1 MNDRV
6 QAYLTRIRQWWAAQ
20 SPTKRWRIVALVVLA
35 VGVMVAGFVIISSPD
50 WQPLYTNLSA
60 RTAGQITSELTTM
73 KVPYQLTDGGSTI
86 LVPKADVNQVRVS
99 LADQNIP
106 SSTVGLP
113 SSLTFSL
120 GESDQE
126 IQLQELA
133 NLEATLESTI
143 DSINGVR
150 SSRVLINQPSPSLF
164 GETTQESTAS
174 VFVDLAPGASLNTS
188 QVRGIMNLVAHS
200 VSGLSVNEV
209 SVVDQNGTVLSASA
223 LDNNSAASQVSGVS
237 GAELAA
243 ENAVSSEIRNN
254 VQNMLDQVLGPG
266 NAVVQVSA
274 ILNFNH
280 SSVTSVAYGHAVLSS
295 QEVQTSTSSGTTP
308 PSPAVG
314 TQGNTPTVTTTT
326 TNGGTSKSNS
336 RTTVDRYLVDTTKT
350 SQVVPAGQIQRLT
363 VAVVVDQKLSA
374 KEAKSL
380 RNLVANAAGVNFKA
394 GDQVTV
400 VGMPFNRTAVSQAL
414 AAMQQAQRAETIR
427 EGVLALLAVGAFV
440 FLLVMLRRALRSRP
454 SEAEAPAVPLPT
466 AVGGQ
471 VDFQE
476 PMSVAELL
484 DEMRQAKEP
493 SISERARQRLDD
505 LARHDPETAARL
517 LRAWMEEDNS

>member
-6 QAYLTRIRQWWAAQ
+6 QAYLTRIRQWWQAQ
-20 SPTKRWRIVALVVLA
+20 SPSKRWRVVVLAALA
-35 VGVMVAGFVIISSPD
+35 VGVVVAGFVIISSPD
-50 WQPLYTNLSA
+50 WQPLYTNLNA

-150 SSRVLINQPSPSLF
+150 SSRVLINQPAPSLF

-174 VFVDLAPGASLNTS
+174 VFVDLAPGASLS
-188 QVRGIMNLVAHS
+188 AGQVRGIMNLVAHS

-223 LDNNSAASQVSGVS
+223 LNNDSAALQVSGVS

-243 ENAVSSEIRNN
+243 ENAVSTEIRNN

-274 ILNFNH
+274 VLNFNH

-295 QEVQTSTSSGTTP
+295 QEVQTSSSSGTTP

-314 TQGNTPTVTTTT
+314 TQGNTPTVTTAAST
-326 TNGGTSKSNS
+326 GTSKSNS
-336 RTTVDRYLVDTTKT
+336 RTTVDKYLVDTTKT

-363 VAVVVDQKLSA
+363 VAVVVDQKLSP

-380 RNLVANAAGVNFKA
+380 RLLVANAAGVNFKA

-414 AAMQQAQRAETIR
+414 AAMQKAQRAQTIR
-427 EGVLALLAVGAFV
+427 EGVLALLALGTFI
-440 FLLVMLRRALRSRP
+440 FLVLMLRRAFKNRP
-454 SEAEAPAVPLPT
+454 PQAEAPPVALPT

-471 VDFQE
+471 IDFQE

-484 DEMRQAKEP
+484 DEMRQQKEP
-493 SISERARQRLDD
+493 SISERARQRLDE

-517 LRAWMEEDNS
+517 LRTWMEEDNS